1 MKKGEK
7 AWNKGIPFA
16 KYPFGMYQS
25 PTYVSWNNMK
35 SRCRGVGNKKNKLNY
50 LDRGISFDPRWE
62 NFNEFLKD
70 MGVRPDRLTLER
82 IDNCKGYSKGN
93 CKWASY
99 SEQNRN
105 RRSKSNTEVKHITK
119 WDRLF
124 IVSVKPFSHIRC
136 KDFEKA
142 KEIRTELLNLL
153 KNNVKL
159 KGNTMI
165 AEQITYTKRHNEG
178 DYSYSEYTV
187 IANLEE
193 GDDVLK
199 CYNSLKQTIADVIS
213 NKVSVKEEVKPEVR
227 NTPAE
232 PKEENVEVIA
242 AIPVKAKRN
251 ATKKEK
257 SEEIAVIP
265 VSDEKSNIPDVI
277 VEKVK
282 PSKVTKYSSVIPEHK
297 SIFGGYLAK
306 KYQDTWKT
314 KAPVEEIKAFTAS
327 LNGQDFIDD
336 KGTIVPTFLELIHTF
351 FGM

>member
-1 MKKGEK
+1 MKIETIYFLERKNNGNYTHEELSATAKIEEGEDAIAAMITLKDLVHNALYGTLNKPIIISEEK
-7 AWNKGIPFA
+7 A
-16 KYPFGMYQS
+16 
-25 PTYVSWNNMK
+25 
-35 SRCRGVGNKKNKLNY
+35 
-50 LDRGISFDPRWE
+50 
-62 NFNEFLKD
+62 
-70 MGVRPDRLTLER
+70 
-82 IDNCKGYSKGN
+82 
-93 CKWASY
+93 
-99 SEQNRN
+99 
-105 RRSKSNTEVKHITK
+105 
-119 WDRLF
+119 
-124 IVSVKPFSHIRC
+124 
-136 KDFEKA
+136 
-142 KEIRTELLNLL
+142 
-153 KNNVKL
+153 
-159 KGNTMI
+159 
-165 AEQITYTKRHNEG
+165 
-178 DYSYSEYTV
+178 
-187 IANLEE
+187 
-193 GDDVLK
+193 
-199 CYNSLKQTIADVIS
+199 
-213 NKVSVKEEVKPEVR
+213 EVR

-232 PKEENVEVIA
+232 PKEENVEVIP

>member
-1 MKKGEK
+1 MKIETIYFLERKNNGNYTHEELSATAKIEDGED
-7 AWNKGIPFA
+7 AIA
-16 KYPFGMYQS
+16 AMV
-25 PTYVSWNNMK
+25 T
-35 SRCRGVGNKKNKLNY
+35 
-50 LDRGISFDPRWE
+50 
-62 NFNEFLKD
+62 LKD
-70 MGVRPDRLTLER
+70 LVHDALYGTLNKP
-82 IDNCKGYSKGN
+82 III
-93 CKWASY
+93 
-99 SEQNRN
+99 SEA
-105 RRSKSNTEVKHITK
+105 KAEV
-119 WDRLF
+119 L
-124 IVSVKPFSHIRC
+124 
-136 KDFEKA
+136 
-142 KEIRTELLNLL
+142 
-153 KNNVKL
+153 
-159 KGNTMI
+159 
-165 AEQITYTKRHNEG
+165 
-178 DYSYSEYTV
+178 
-187 IANLEE
+187 
-193 GDDVLK
+193 
-199 CYNSLKQTIADVIS
+199 
-213 NKVSVKEEVKPEVR
+213 
-227 NTPAE
+227 TPAE
-232 PKEENVEVIA
+232 VEKVISEVA